1 MGWEPINDQVERL
14 NQIQRKHEDFLAKM
28 KERGYD
34 VDNLTPLT
42 EQQRDE
48 LDMAICNAKRSEKF
62 DWGMRDVDAPRE
74 PVMFA
79 HIALVVA
86 AIIPLFL
93 AGYFFVEADGIL
105 RFLVPAIELVCLV
118 HMYYGFRWASYVVAI
133 GSLVPAYTQLL
144 MLGNLQAEE
153 RVFLFFVLVV
163 ITINSYLLLKS
174 KSVSQ
179 FLVGQRACLSDSQ
192 LHKLR
197 LFRLTIAALLIGAIA
212 ADVVRLVI
220 E

>member
-1 MGWEPINDQVERL
+1 MNDQVERIKQNL
-14 NQIQRKHEDFLAKM
+14 RKYEEFLAKM

-34 VDNLTPLT
+34 VDNLPPLT

-48 LDMAICNAKRSEKF
+48 LDMAIHNAKRSGKF
-62 DWGMRDVDAPRE
+62 DWDMRDVNVPRE
-74 PVMFA
+74 SVMFA
-79 HIALVVA
+79 QIVLVVSA
-86 AIIPLFL
+86 VIPLCL

-105 RFLVPAIELVCLV
+105 RFLVPAIVLVCLL
-118 HMYYGFRWASYVVAI
+118 HMYYGFKWAGFVVAI
-133 GSLVPAYTQLL
+133 GSMVPAYSQLL
-144 MLGNLQAEE
+144 MLGNFQTEE

-174 KSVSQ
+174 KSVAQ
-179 FLVGQRACLSDSQ
+179 FLGRQRACLSHSN

-197 LFRLTIAALLIGAIA
+197 LSRLTVAVLLIGAIA
-212 ADVVRLVI
+212 ADVVRLVL